1 MKYQIR
7 RTVIP
12 FICIL
17 ACGFNLVSCAKNPE
31 KRIVVDKAEGL
42 SKESVLPNEKDVPKD
57 LGVPEHWQETM
68 DRSNG
73 FVTIEADCQV
83 WIPEVYNTPVYLYKM
98 RPVTNKLLKRL
109 CDYFSGGDRLY
120 EEPAM
125 TKEALQAQ
133 RNSMVSLSGD
143 WSWYSERS
151 LKPMLERVDELI
163 QKAPKEEE
171 RRYIKAELMAP
182 YQTEEEYVKE
192 KSMYVSRQNSDYYFD
207 TGKKIGFMARG
218 DKGRTVNPIIRAID
232 YDEELG
238 STSNFLY
245 RQGTFV
251 DEKWMEHTLSNQEIF
266 GYEGEAYNEY
276 LNRLNDALGQTESD
290 MFQRE
295 DALREANK
303 ILKAL
308 SLEGYRVADCVKAVG
323 SPESESWACLDEADL
338 KMVRGYSVYLSLE
351 AGDLVGY
358 AQPLQQPY
366 LELPETTY
374 APSFSTEQ
382 IHMVLTEEGIQLFE
396 WTNLGEQEDEIAENT
411 KLLSFDEIKEEMADH
426 LLYRAVADGGEE
438 AKALGDR
445 YRYTVTGVQLRAVNI
460 SAYEEPK
467 AVWLVP
473 AWVFSLKYDVT
484 FSQQTTMKGN
494 DIELVLNAI
503 DGGYV
508 MPRLDPRIII
518 P

>member
-7 RTVIP
+7 RIIS

-17 ACGFNLVSCAKNPE
+17 ACGFNLVSCVKNPE

-42 SKESVLPNEKDVPKD
+42 SKENVLPNEKDVPKD
-57 LGVPEHWQETM
+57 LGAPEHWQETM

-83 WIPEVYNTPVYLYKM
+83 RIPEVYNTPVYLYKM

-171 RRYIKAELMAP
+171 RHYIKAELMAP

-192 KSMYVSRQNSDYYFD
+192 KSMYVFRQNSDYYFD
-207 TGKKIGFMARG
+207 TEKKIGFMARV

-251 DEKWMEHTLSNQEIF
+251 DEKWMEHTLSNQEILGF
-266 GYEGEAYNEY
+266 RGEAYNEY

-308 SLEGYRVADCVKAVG
+308 SLKGYRVTDCVKAVG
-323 SPESESWACLDEADL
+323 SPESESWAYLDEADL

>member
-1 MKYQIR
+1 
-7 RTVIP
+7 
-12 FICIL
+12 
-17 ACGFNLVSCAKNPE
+17 
-31 KRIVVDKAEGL
+31 
-42 SKESVLPNEKDVPKD
+42 
-57 LGVPEHWQETM
+57 
-68 DRSNG
+68 
-73 FVTIEADCQV
+73 
-83 WIPEVYNTPVYLYKM
+83 
-98 RPVTNKLLKRL
+98 
-109 CDYFSGGDRLY
+109 
-120 EEPAM
+120 
-125 TKEALQAQ
+125 
-133 RNSMVSLSGD
+133 
-143 WSWYSERS
+143 
-151 LKPMLERVDELI
+151 
-163 QKAPKEEE
+163 
-171 RRYIKAELMAP
+171 
-182 YQTEEEYVKE
+182 
-192 KSMYVSRQNSDYYFD
+192 MYVFRQNSDYYFD
-207 TGKKIGFMARG
+207 TEKKIGFMARV

-251 DEKWMEHTLSNQEIF
+251 DEKWMEHTLSNQEILGF
-266 GYEGEAYNEY
+266 RGEAYNEY

-308 SLEGYRVADCVKAVG
+308 SLKGYRVTDCVKAVG
-323 SPESESWACLDEADL
+323 SPESESWAYLDEADL

-445 YRYTVTGVQLRAVNI
+445 YRYTVTDVQLRAVNI